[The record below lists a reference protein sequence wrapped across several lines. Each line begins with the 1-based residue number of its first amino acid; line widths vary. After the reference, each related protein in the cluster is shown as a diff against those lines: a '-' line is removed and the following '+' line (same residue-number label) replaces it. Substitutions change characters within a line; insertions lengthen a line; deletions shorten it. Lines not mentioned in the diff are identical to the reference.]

1 MTSKTITI
9 DKTTPHKKKVI
20 KKTFRALETE
30 VTDKTDKKIL
40 KAIKTCLL
48 ALTEFF

>member
-9 DKTTPHKKKVI
+9 DKTTPHKKKLI
-20 KKTFRALETE
+20 KKTFGTLETE
-30 VTDKTDKKIL
+30 ATDKTDKKIL
-40 KAIKTCLL
+40 KTVKTCLL